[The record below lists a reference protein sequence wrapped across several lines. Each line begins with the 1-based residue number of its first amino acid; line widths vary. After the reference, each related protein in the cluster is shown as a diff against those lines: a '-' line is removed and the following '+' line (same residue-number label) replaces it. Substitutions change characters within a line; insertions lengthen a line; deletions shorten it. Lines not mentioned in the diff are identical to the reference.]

1 MQCLP
6 EYPGRC
12 SKITESGRIAP
23 LRRIPACPIPGKVL
37 ICGVIRTQGVTKRY
51 GDLQVLCG
59 VDLEVQPGEIAALL
73 GRSGS
78 GKSTFLHLLGALDR
92 PDAGEILIQ
101 GQAVADLHGEALNRF
116 RNETIGFIFQ
126 FHHLLP
132 EFTAIENAMMPGLIR
147 GQSES
152 DCRRRAS
159 ELLDYL
165 GLQERF
171 DHKPGQ
177 LSGGEQQRVAVAR
190 ALLNRPAV
198 ILADEPTGN
207 LDSAN
212 SEEMQE
218 LFLRL
223 RKDFQQTFL
232 IATHSAELARVCDT
246 RHHMVDG
253 RLEQRT
259 T

>member
-1 MQCLP
+1 MSSVRHIATNKRIP
-6 EYPGRC
+6 EGIAPPAIR
-12 SKITESGRIAP
+12 RIA
-23 LRRIPACPIPGKVL
+23 GKAL
-37 ICGVIRTQGVTKRY
+37 ICGVIRTRNVTRRY

-59 VDLEVQPGEIAALL
+59 VDLDVQPGEIAALL

-92 PDAGEILIQ
+92 PDGGEILIQ
-101 GQAVADLHGEALNRF
+101 GQEVGALKGEDLNRF

-132 EFTAIENAMMPGLIR
+132 EFTALENAMMPGLIR
-147 GQSES
+147 GQTEA
-152 DCRRRAS
+152 DCRRRAE

-165 GLQERF
+165 GLSHRR

-212 SEEMQE
+212 SQEMHE
-218 LFLRL
+218 LFLQL
-223 RKDFQQTFL
+223 RRDFQQTFL
-232 IATHSAELARVCDT
+232 IATHSRELAAICDT
-246 RHHMVDG
+246 RHLMVDG
-253 RLEQRT
+253 KLQSQS
-259 T
+259 